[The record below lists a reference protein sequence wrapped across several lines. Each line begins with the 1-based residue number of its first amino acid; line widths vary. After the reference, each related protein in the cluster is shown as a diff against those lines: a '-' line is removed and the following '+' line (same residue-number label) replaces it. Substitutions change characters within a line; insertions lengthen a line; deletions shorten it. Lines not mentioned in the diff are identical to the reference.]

1 MTDSVLNVL
10 LGLLTSAI
18 GAGIGWL
25 AQSLRRRRRLERTR
39 AFFGMPGGT
48 ECLLVVNRHVASGH
62 SKSVS
67 RNDVFALMELA
78 ALVRECGAQADI
90 VPHDQVRQGL
100 GGKAEFC
107 IGGPSG
113 NERTAAHLGWRLP
126 GVAFITEPGGPYG
139 GVLSVGALD
148 YRFEFDDSGSG
159 GRTYVLLARLDA
171 GPHGRPTFL
180 IAGQTATAN
189 HAAVRHLTSHHREL
203 ARRYGSNSTFA
214 LVLRVVNPTAYGPDV
229 VQQVADVTREALAA
243 REPQAPAAALPA
255 GGRTAV
261 PAPGETPGEAASE
274 QPAEGRAG

>member
-25 AQSLRRRRRLERTR
+25 AQSLRRRRSLERTR

-48 ECLLVVNRHVASGH
+48 ECLLVVNRHVVAGH

-107 IGGPSG
+107 IGGPTS
-113 NERTAAHLGWRLP
+113 NERTAAHLDWRLP
-126 GVAFITEPGGPYG
+126 GVAFVGDPAQDSPGT
-139 GVLSVGALD
+139 LSIGSLD
-148 YRFEFDDSGSG
+148 YRFERNENGSG

-171 GPHGRPTFL
+171 APHGRPTFL

-189 HAAVRHLTSHHREL
+189 HAGVRYLMSHHRAL
-203 ARRYGSNSTFA
+203 ARRHGRDGTFA

-229 VQQVADVTREALAA
+229 VEEVADVTREALTP
-243 REPQAPAAALPA
+243 RAPATAPTTAPTTVATTAPTTAAT
-255 GGRTAV
+255 TA
-261 PAPGETPGEAASE
+261 PD
-274 QPAEGRAG
+274 QPAAGRNA